1 MSAKGGITEGKSHKE
16 GGIPMVVKST
26 GQHVELEGGEGVIN
40 KRNMA
45 SEKTFEFEGKE
56 KTICEIAS
64 EINSADGNGVKIDC
78 DNVTGKKYEYA
89 KGGKILDEEQESS
102 FKEWMDDGNV
112 VEFEKGVYSTQDAQ
126 YSNRLKGMDELRRYF
141 RKEFLSDS
149 YAKGGGVGSISLKNP
164 YNESGHFLEGIAKEN
179 ISEIYDNVSFRKFGN
194 EFRKHIDKYF
204 SQEYNLENVNSMSI
218 SWRELSSYIIGDGDY
233 RVNEEQYNN
242 FIKNFNTTYED
253 RKFADGGGVDDY
265 QIYVYSDEESPT
277 GKIYEIEDLRFPT
290 LDGAKKYAK
299 SKGYP
304 INIVEMYYGSDF
316 NKGGSVEDYK
326 SLIGKYVNI
335 YSMGVS
341 LPTQNKI
348 QDVMVSDERFRY
360 RDITLKFDIGNAII
374 PLNEADLFMN
384 NKIIIVKDSKEEY
397 GIQLIP
403 NQFAKGGRMSSALK
417 LSDYETAQ
425 MSAGGY
431 EEQMIVPQST
441 TGMYKEGGKVEYVD
455 INGRNTYYF
464 LRFPEAI
471 GSFAW
476 MYNDK
481 YNEGILYNLDEFD
494 KDYYS
499 HLPLKSGEKLFRYS
513 TERMIDG
520 SKRLIKINLDR
531 GLIYFMSED
540 NDDNDDKNVKFD
552 TRGIKS
558 QYIVLNKDMFA
569 KGGKIVVFAENE
581 EGYYRKISEHDT
593 MRGAKTK
600 MKNLLDTEEYYGVG
614 VVPIDEW
621 EKRYA
626 PYPFKEGGDVPKASK
641 MFHLPLELAVYV
653 PSTQDVDEVI
663 SEDELNARVNE
674 VSKYLA
680 STFGGFTKSERVGGF
695 MTSKSELVTE
705 DVVPVVS
712 FATKED
718 YQANK
723 NKLVEKLSEWAR
735 KWGQE
740 AIGFEFEGDLYYVP
754 QKFAKGGGVDNV
766 MKKKVKSYEELQN
779 HPLVDF
785 IEREYNAGAF
795 DGTDYSYWLYL
806 KDGYMFESLGT
817 SQLHEG
823 FKKDLIRAF
832 NEENIIEKPNQFK
845 EGGDVRDF
853 DWYQGFKKQQ
863 LKKGTEHE
871 MEHID
876 TIREF
881 KKEGVSDQEVA
892 EAIAKDHLEE
902 DENYYIELEKMESSR
917 KVSEAL
923 GEFKKNKNR
932 NKNTR
937 KFNLGGFMEG
947 NEGAMIYIK
956 MKEDL
961 TTDLFTLSGD
971 YFSDSTFKKDS
982 VNLMNFISNNGYSSK
997 LELYKSGVYAD
1008 FPNKSFEVVGYDSN
1022 KYGKGGNVKPQ
1033 FDSLLL
1039 SANDKKIMEVLRTLN
1054 EENATHQQREMI
1066 SKFRGTNVVNELTNQ
1081 VISKIYGLLFQW
1093 HNLEN
1098 PIHNIVIQNAGAGN
1112 IVSLVPAN
1120 LMHNVYISFDENNL
1134 FYSVESK
1141 ICGIVNTTIKFSE
1154 LNDYAMKSVDAIVK
1168 VYAEGNPKYDTL
1180 VADLYKSDKRAIIVG
1195 VAEFSTLKHLEEFKV
1210 TIAKNLGGL
1219 AQNQML
1225 IPKST
1230 HYVVINDG
1238 ITDEANYTL
1247 IYGVTKI

>member
-45 SEKTFEFEGKE
+45 SEKTFEFEGEE

-64 EINSADGNGVKIDC
+64 EINSADGNGVQIDC
-78 DNVTGKKYEYA
+78 DNVTGKKYKYK
-89 KGGKILDEEQESS
+89 KGGNILSKEEEQDFDAWFE
-102 FKEWMDDGNV
+102 DGNV
-112 VEFEKGVYSTQDAQ
+112 YEIEDGVYATQDYQ
-126 YSNRLKGMDELRRYF
+126 WNNRIKGKEELKKFYAKEYLDRRYA
-141 RKEFLSDS
+141 E
-149 YAKGGGVGSISLKNP
+149 
-164 YNESGHFLEGIAKEN
+164 
-179 ISEIYDNVSFRKFGN
+179 
-194 EFRKHIDKYF
+194 
-204 SQEYNLENVNSMSI
+204 
-218 SWRELSSYIIGDGDY
+218 
-233 RVNEEQYNN
+233 
-242 FIKNFNTTYED
+242 
-253 RKFADGGGVDDY
+253 GGGVDDY

-316 NKGGSVEDYK
+316 KKGGSVEDYQ

-341 LPTQNKI
+341 LPTEHQIK
-348 QDVMVSDERFRY
+348 DVMVSGENFRY
-360 RDITLKFDIGNAII
+360 RYITLKFNIGIAPIPFNEGIAFMSNQII
-374 PLNEADLFMN
+374 FVNDN
-384 NKIIIVKDSKEEY
+384 KEEF

-403 NQFAKGGRMSSALK
+403 NQYAKGGRMPNTLK
-417 LSDYETAQ
+417 LEDYETAS
-425 MSAGGY
+425 MSMGGY

-494 KDYYS
+494 KKYYS

-513 TERMIDG
+513 TERMFDG

-540 NDDNDDKNVKFD
+540 NDEDDDKNIKFD

-558 QYIVLNKDMFA
+558 QYITLNKDMFA
-569 KGGKIVVFAENE
+569 QGGN
-581 EGYYRKISEHDT
+581 
-593 MRGAKTK
+593 
-600 MKNLLDTEEYYGVG
+600 
-614 VVPIDEW
+614 
-621 EKRYA
+621 
-626 PYPFKEGGDVPKASK
+626 VPKASK

-663 SEDELNARVNE
+663 SEGELNARVNE

-718 YQANK
+718 YEANK
-723 NKLVEKLSEWAR
+723 EKLVEKLSEWAR

-754 QKFAKGGGVDNV
+754 QKFDK
-766 MKKKVKSYEELQN
+766 
-779 HPLVDF
+779 
-785 IEREYNAGAF
+785 
-795 DGTDYSYWLYL
+795 
-806 KDGYMFESLGT
+806 
-817 SQLHEG
+817 
-823 FKKDLIRAF
+823 
-832 NEENIIEKPNQFK
+832 
-845 EGGDVRDF
+845 GGDVRDF
-853 DWYQGFKKQQ
+853 DWYQGFKKKQ

-876 TIREF
+876 TIRDF
-881 KKEGVSDQEVA
+881 KKEGVSDREVA

-923 GEFKKNKNR
+923 GEFKKNKTR
-932 NKNTR
+932 KKNIR
-937 KFNLGGFMEG
+937 KFNVGGFMGGSEG
-947 NEGAMIYIK
+947 EMIYVK
-956 MKEDL
+956 MKEDV

-971 YFSDSTFKKDS
+971 YFSDSTFRKDS

-997 LELYKSGVYAD
+997 LELYKSGVYVD
-1008 FPNKSFEVVGYDSN
+1008 LPNKAFEVVGYDSS
-1022 KYGKGGNVKPQ
+1022 KYGKGGDVKPQ

-1039 SANDKKIMEVLRTLN
+1039 SPNDKKIMEVLRSLN

-1066 SKFRGTNVVNELTNQ
+1066 SQFRGNNVVNELTNQ
-1081 VISKIYGLLFQW
+1081 MISKIYGLLFQW
-1093 HNLEN
+1093 HNLDN

-1120 LMHNVYISFDENNL
+1120 LMHNVYISFDESNL
-1134 FYSVESK
+1134 FNSVESK
-1141 ICGIVNTTIKFSE
+1141 ICGIVNTTIKLSE

-1180 VADLYKSDKRAIIVG
+1180 IGDLYKSDKRAIIVG

-1210 TIAKNLGGL
+1210 TIAQNLGGL
-1219 AQNQML
+1219 AMNQML

-1238 ITDEANYTL
+1238 ISDEANYTL

>member
-1 MSAKGGITEGKSHKE
+1 
-16 GGIPMVVKST
+16 
-26 GQHVELEGGEGVIN
+26 
-40 KRNMA
+40 
-45 SEKTFEFEGKE
+45 
-56 KTICEIAS
+56 
-64 EINSADGNGVKIDC
+64 
-78 DNVTGKKYEYA
+78 
-89 KGGKILDEEQESS
+89 
-102 FKEWMDDGNV
+102 
-112 VEFEKGVYSTQDAQ
+112 
-126 YSNRLKGMDELRRYF
+126 
-141 RKEFLSDS
+141 
-149 YAKGGGVGSISLKNP
+149 
-164 YNESGHFLEGIAKEN
+164 
-179 ISEIYDNVSFRKFGN
+179 
-194 EFRKHIDKYF
+194 
-204 SQEYNLENVNSMSI
+204 
-218 SWRELSSYIIGDGDY
+218 
-233 RVNEEQYNN
+233 
-242 FIKNFNTTYED
+242 
-253 RKFADGGGVDDY
+253 
-265 QIYVYSDEESPT
+265 
-277 GKIYEIEDLRFPT
+277 
-290 LDGAKKYAK
+290 
-299 SKGYP
+299 
-304 INIVEMYYGSDF
+304 
-316 NKGGSVEDYK
+316 
-326 SLIGKYVNI
+326 
-335 YSMGVS
+335 
-341 LPTQNKI
+341 
-348 QDVMVSDERFRY
+348 
-360 RDITLKFDIGNAII
+360 
-374 PLNEADLFMN
+374 
-384 NKIIIVKDSKEEY
+384 
-397 GIQLIP
+397 
-403 NQFAKGGRMSSALK
+403 
-417 LSDYETAQ
+417 
-425 MSAGGY
+425 
-431 EEQMIVPQST
+431 
-441 TGMYKEGGKVEYVD
+441 
-455 INGRNTYYF
+455 
-464 LRFPEAI
+464 
-471 GSFAW
+471 
-476 MYNDK
+476 
-481 YNEGILYNLDEFD
+481 
-494 KDYYS
+494 
-499 HLPLKSGEKLFRYS
+499 
-513 TERMIDG
+513 
-520 SKRLIKINLDR
+520 
-531 GLIYFMSED
+531 
-540 NDDNDDKNVKFD
+540 
-552 TRGIKS
+552 
-558 QYIVLNKDMFA
+558 
-569 KGGKIVVFAENE
+569 
-581 EGYYRKISEHDT
+581 
-593 MRGAKTK
+593 
-600 MKNLLDTEEYYGVG
+600 
-614 VVPIDEW
+614 
-621 EKRYA
+621 
-626 PYPFKEGGDVPKASK
+626 
-641 MFHLPLELAVYV
+641 
-653 PSTQDVDEVI
+653 
-663 SEDELNARVNE
+663 
-674 VSKYLA
+674 
-680 STFGGFTKSERVGGF
+680 
-695 MTSKSELVTE
+695 
-705 DVVPVVS
+705 
-712 FATKED
+712 
-718 YQANK
+718 
-723 NKLVEKLSEWAR
+723 LVEKLSEWAR

-779 HPLVDF
+779 HPLVDI

-817 SQLHEG
+817 TQLHEG

-881 KKEGVSDQEVA
+881 KKEGVSDREVA